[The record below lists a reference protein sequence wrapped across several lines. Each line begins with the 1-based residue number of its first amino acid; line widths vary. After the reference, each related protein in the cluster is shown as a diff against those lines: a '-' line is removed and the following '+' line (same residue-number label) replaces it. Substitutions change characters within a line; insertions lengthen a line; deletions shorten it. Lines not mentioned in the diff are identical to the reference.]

1 MVSIVCDVYNH
12 EPYLRDC
19 LEGLVMQK
27 TDFLFE
33 ILIHDDASTDKSAE
47 IIREYMNKYP
57 SLFKPIFQKENQYS
71 KGVGIWCE
79 IQFPRARGRYIAICE
94 GDDYW
99 TDPLKLQKQVD
110 FMEAHPDF
118 SVCFHPVMVLNQPTG
133 EIAPDTLKDV
143 PSESTIYE
151 LAEYSNYIHTPSV
164 MYRYNPM
171 VTDKFARIG
180 CVGVGD
186 YLYHILYAEHGKIKK
201 LPDYMAVYRQGVG
214 IWTGPNSDGNDNLFK
229 WIIACAKLSSVL
241 DDKRAQRLL
250 EKQIVHDKNELMSEW
265 KYYEKQYNQVLS
277 SKTYR
282 IGKKILKPFN
292 FLKRILGGK

>member
-57 SLFKPIFQKENQYS
+57 SLFKHIFQKENQYS

-143 PSESTIYE
+143 PSITTIYE
-151 LAEYSNYIHTPSV
+151 LAEYSNYIHSPSV
-164 MYRYNPM
+164 IYRYDSEI
-171 VTDKFARIG
+171 DKKFQKLG
-180 CVGVGD
+180 SVVVGD
-186 YLYHILYAEHGKIKK
+186 YLKHILYAEHGKIKK

-277 SKTYR
+277 SKAYR

-292 FLKRILGGK
+292 FLKRILRGK

>member
-79 IQFPRARGRYIAICE
+79 IQFPRARGRYIAVCE

-277 SKTYR
+277 SKAYR

>member
-1 MVSIVCDVYNH
+1 
-12 EPYLRDC
+12 
-19 LEGLVMQK
+19 MQK
-27 TDFLFE
+27 TDFPFVA
-33 ILIHDDASTDKSAE
+33 IVHDDASTDNSAA
-47 IIREYMNKYP
+47 IIREYEQKYP
-57 SLFKPIFQKENQYS
+57 DIIHPIYETENLWRKGDGSLTRIMNDTIEKSGAK
-71 KGVGIWCE
+71 
-79 IQFPRARGRYIAICE
+79 YIAVCE

-143 PSESTIYE
+143 PSITTIYE
-151 LAEYSNYIHTPSV
+151 LAEYSNYIHSPSV
-164 MYRYNPM
+164 IYRYDSEI
-171 VTDKFARIG
+171 DKKFQKLG
-180 CVGVGD
+180 SVVVGD
-186 YLYHILYAEHGKIKK
+186 YLKHILYAEHGKIKK

-277 SKTYR
+277 SKAYR

-292 FLKRILGGK
+292 FLKRILRGK